1 MVEKQLHFTKSL
13 EDSQTPHC
21 GYHQSSQRLLELD
34 MPSHTHMK
42 RLKLTFTELLE
53 DLKYTSSWGLELD
66 MKNGKGRRE

>member
-13 EDSQTPHC
+13 EESQSPHC

-34 MPSHTHMK
+34 MSSHTYMK

-53 DLKYTSSWGLELD
+53 GLKYTLSWGLELD
-66 MKNGKGRRE
+66 MRE